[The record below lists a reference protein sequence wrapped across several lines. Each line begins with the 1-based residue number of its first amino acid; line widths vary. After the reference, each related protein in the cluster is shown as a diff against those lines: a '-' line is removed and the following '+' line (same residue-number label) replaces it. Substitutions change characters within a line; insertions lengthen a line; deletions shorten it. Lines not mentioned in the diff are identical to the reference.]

1 MTAAAQPVQSL
12 VRSEPAPPIRIV
24 HLGLGAFSRSHTAWY
39 TAQAA
44 DSSEWGI
51 SAYTGRSRELADA
64 LEEQDGLFTL
74 VERRAEGDTASLVTS
89 IVRARPGGDLDS
101 LIADI
106 ARQETAIVTLTI
118 TEQGYRVRP
127 DGRLDTSAAD
137 VAADLAALRSGDEIA
152 PLSTAIGRLVAGLEE
167 RRRSAGGPLALI
179 SCDNV
184 PDNGAVLR
192 GAVIEMARVVP
203 GLEDWCTE
211 HVSFVSTSIDRITPR
226 VEPQELE
233 RLRAEY
239 GDRAPVVAE
248 PFRDWVLEGE
258 FPAGR
263 PQWES
268 AGARFTDEL
277 GPWESRKLWMLNG
290 AHTLLASLG
299 QLRGHRSV
307 AQAIGDTVC
316 RRAVEQL
323 WDEAAHHL
331 PAELDVVDYRRAL
344 LERFENPRIEHRL
357 AQIAADSAT
366 KLRLRVVPVA
376 ELEREAQRS
385 ASGCAAA
392 VAAWVA
398 ASARGLVPGLPG
410 GEAGAQVAE
419 LVAALSE
426 RLAADAEFVDEVAS
440 KAIAYERGF
449 TIGSKN

>member
-1 MTAAAQPVQSL
+1 MTATAEQGQAL
-12 VRSEPAPPIRIV
+12 ARSEPAPPIRIV

-39 TAQAA
+39 TANAA

-51 SAYTGRSRELADA
+51 SAYTGRSRELADS
-64 LEEQDGLFTL
+64 LEQQDGLFTL
-74 VERRAEGDTASLVTS
+74 VERRADGDTASIVTS
-89 IVRARPGGDLDS
+89 MVHARPGGDLEN
-101 LIADI
+101 LITDI
-106 ARQETAIVTLTI
+106 ARPATAIVTLTI

-127 DGRLDTSAAD
+127 DGRLDTSDAD

-152 PLSTAIGRLVAGLEE
+152 SLTTAIGRLVAGLDR
-167 RRRSAGGPLALI
+167 RRRSAGGPLALV

-192 GAVIEMARVVP
+192 DAVIEMASAVP
-203 GLEDWCTE
+203 GLEGWCVE

-226 VEPQELE
+226 VEALELA
-233 RLRAEY
+233 RLQAEY

-248 PFRDWVLEGE
+248 PFRDWVLEGD

-263 PQWES
+263 PQWET

-331 PAELDVVDYRRAL
+331 PAGLDLDAYRRAL
-344 LERFENPRIEHRL
+344 LERFANPRIEHRL
-357 AQIAADSAT
+357 GQIAADSPT
-366 KLRLRVVPVA
+366 KLRLRIVPVT
-376 ELEREAQRS
+376 ELELAARRP

-392 VAAWVA
+392 VAAWIA
-398 ASARGLVPGLPG
+398 ASDRGLVPGIPG
-410 GEAGAQVAE
+410 AEEGAQVSE
-419 LVAALSE
+419 LVAALSG
-426 RLAADAEFVDEVAS
+426 RLAADTAFVDEVEG
-440 KAIAYERGF
+440 KARAYGRGF
-449 TIGSKN
+449 TI